1 MDEPSEVPNLK
12 TKTNKVLVNV
22 ILDRSGSMAS
32 TRAHTISGYNEYIN
46 GLRFDKETEY
56 SVSLVQ
62 FDAPVLA
69 PELTVTYLDR
79 ALPDVPPLSMA
90 DYEPRGN
97 TPLYD
102 AIGEC
107 TRRVEAK
114 SRGVIVLIITDGME
128 NASTEFTKESI
139 TALIKSKEA
148 EGWTFAF
155 LGANIDSFAVG
166 GTIGVAPGNIANYV
180 PGLEAQLF
188 EQLSSATVGRAAA
201 FRSAGIG
208 SAAAMNFLAPE
219 QQEAIAGNPTHRPG
233 GQKPGTTGGLPP
245 AQPSF
250 RPIKPQPAARSAKVE
265 SKPRNWRVTPH
276 K

>member
-1 MDEPSEVPNLK
+1 MDESPQIPNV
-12 TKTNKVLVNV
+12 KTNKVLVNV

-32 TRAHTISGYNEYIN
+32 TRALTISGYNEYIN

-56 SVSLVQ
+56 SVGLIQ

-69 PELTVTYLDR
+69 PELTVSYLDR
-79 ALPDVPPLSMA
+79 ALADVPPLTMA

-107 TRRVEAK
+107 IRRVEAK
-114 SRGVIVLIITDGME
+114 GRAVIVLIITDGME
-128 NASTEFTKESI
+128 NASTEFTKDSI
-139 TALIKSKEA
+139 KALIKSKEA
-148 EGWTFAF
+148 DGWTFAF

-166 GTIGVAPGNIANYV
+166 GTIGVAAGNIANYV
-180 PGLEAQLF
+180 QGNEGALYAR
-188 EQLSSATVGRAAA
+188 LSRATVAR
-201 FRSAGIG
+201 
-208 SAAAMNFLAPE
+208 SAAARFTGIRSAAAQDFLPPE
-219 QQEAIAGNPTHRPG
+219 QQDPVAGDT
-233 GQKPGTTGGLPP
+233 KGGLPP

-250 RPIKPQPAARSAKVE
+250 RPASSKPAIRAEAVE
-265 SKPRNWRVTPH
+265 SKPRNWRIATN

>member
-1 MDEPSEVPNLK
+1 MAILIMDQPSEVPNLQ
-12 TKTNKVLVNV
+12 TKTNKVFVNV
-22 ILDRSGSMAS
+22 ILDRSGSMAA
-32 TRAHTISGYNEYIN
+32 TRAHTISGYNEYLN

-69 PELTVTYLDR
+69 PELTVTFLDR

-114 SRGVIVLIITDGME
+114 SRAVIVLIITDGME

-139 TALIKSKEA
+139 KALITSKEA

-166 GTIGVAPGNIANYV
+166 GAIGVAPGNIANYV

-188 EQLSSATVGRAAA
+188 EQLSSATVERAAA
-201 FRSAGIG
+201 FRSVGVAQ
-208 SAAAMNFLAPE
+208 AASMNFLAPE
-219 QQEAIAGNPTHRPG
+219 QQEAIAGNP
-233 GQKPGTTGGLPP
+233 GGLPP

-250 RPIKPQPAARSAKVE
+250 RPIKPTPAAPPAKVE

>member
-1 MDEPSEVPNLK
+1 MHESTETPNV
-12 TKTNKVLVNV
+12 KTNKVLVNV
-22 ILDRSGSMAS
+22 ILDRSGSMAA
-32 TRAHTISGYNEYIN
+32 TRTHTISGYNEYIN

-56 SVSLVQ
+56 SVGLIQ

-69 PELTVTYLDR
+69 PELTVSYLDC
-79 ALPDVPPLSMA
+79 ALAEVPPLTMA

-107 TRRVEAK
+107 IRRVEAK
-114 SRGVIVLIITDGME
+114 GRAIIVLIITDGME
-128 NASTEFTKESI
+128 NASTEFTKDSI
-139 TALIKSKEA
+139 KALINSKQA

-166 GTIGVAPGNIANYV
+166 GTIGVPLGNIANYV
-180 PGLEAQLF
+180 QGNEGAFYARLLN
-188 EQLSSATVGRAAA
+188 STVGRAAA
-201 FRSAGIG
+201 ARGSGIRSAA
-208 SAAAMNFLAPE
+208 SLDFLAPE
-219 QQEAIAGNPTHRPG
+219 QQDAIVGEA
-233 GQKPGTTGGLPP
+233 TGGLPP

-250 RPIKPQPAARSAKVE
+250 RHVSPKPAVRAEEVE
-265 SKPRNWRVTPH
+265 SKPRNWRIATN